1 MGQRWRWRSWRAELN
16 NFVLLVAPVCFERSG
31 ALLQD
36 ALPLERR
43 NESEHHT
50 RFDHGDA
57 LRFGAALEKHTRF
70 QFRFERLRL
79 ESFLESDLPLTIAL
93 SCHVC
98 SETQMW
104 FK

>member
-16 NFVLLVAPVCFERSG
+16 NFVLLVAPVSLESFG
-31 ALLQD
+31 TFLQN
-36 ALPLERR
+36 ALPLEGR
-43 NESEHHT
+43 NESEHNAHVIDGNT
-50 RFDHGDA
+50 

-79 ESFLESDLPLTIAL
+79 QSFLESDLPLTIAL